1 MGLAVAIGLGDGL
14 VGLLA
19 IASVLASRVRL
30 FIPHTKDVLTC
41 LQHGVI
47 TSE

>member
-14 VGLLA
+14 VGLLP

-30 FIPHTKDVLTC
+30 FNL
-41 LQHGVI
+41 LF
-47 TSE
+47 